1 MPKVFFVQSQQE
13 AKVPLG
19 STILEAVRKA
29 GMAIDSPCN
38 QTGVCGKCR
47 VLLSPQSL
55 SNIKNPEQ
63 SVLPPELQ
71 TIGWALACHTAIH
84 GDIEIVE
91 IPDAKRDSGAVLQHG
106 HRSDL
111 AHAPLLF
118 KQFIEKNDSTLIFA
132 GQECIGEETGDT
144 SPKLFGVAVDIG
156 TTTLVTSLID
166 LLSGEE
172 LASVSEHNPQS
183 RYAQDVLS
191 RISFAKTGEGLQNMQ
206 HTLMATLNTMLTQ
219 LTDQAG
225 IEAKSIYEL
234 VFSGNTC
241 MLHLAT
247 GTDPTSLGR
256 YPYTPLITGNLH
268 LDAGDLGLQVSPF
281 ARVYMPPI
289 LSSFVG
295 ADITSGILSLQLHK
309 QSGISLFVDIGTN
322 GEIVLAENGKM
333 TATSTAAGPALEGM
347 NISCGMCAGPGAVE
361 SVTSNPGNPNGG
373 ISFRTIADK
382 PARGLCGSGL
392 IDLIATLIDL
402 GVIESNGRFASP
414 DALAP
419 NLAKHLVQSNGKMA
433 FALTPEVLLSQKD
446 IRQVQLAKGAI
457 QAGIDFLMTHTGV
470 GTAQVDRVLIAG
482 AFGYHLAT
490 DSLLTL
496 KILPS
501 AFADKIDYVGN
512 TSKTGGHT
520 FLTNALCREEM
531 AAVSRE
537 INILELSNQPDF
549 ERLFVRCLSF

>member
-1 MPKVFFVQSQQE
+1 
-13 AKVPLG
+13 
-19 STILEAVRKA
+19 
-29 GMAIDSPCN
+29 
-38 QTGVCGKCR
+38 
-47 VLLSPQSL
+47 
-55 SNIKNPEQ
+55 
-63 SVLPPELQ
+63 
-71 TIGWALACHTAIH
+71 
-84 GDIEIVE
+84 
-91 IPDAKRDSGAVLQHG
+91 
-106 HRSDL
+106 
-111 AHAPLLF
+111 
-118 KQFIEKNDSTLIFA
+118 
-132 GQECIGEETGDT
+132 
-144 SPKLFGVAVDIG
+144 
-156 TTTLVTSLID
+156 
-166 LLSGEE
+166 
-172 LASVSEHNPQS
+172 
-183 RYAQDVLS
+183 
-191 RISFAKTGEGLQNMQ
+191 
-206 HTLMATLNTMLTQ
+206 
-219 LTDQAG
+219 
-225 IEAKSIYEL
+225 
-234 VFSGNTC
+234 

-247 GTDPTSLGR
+247 GTDPKSLGR

-268 LDAGDLGLQVSPF
+268 LEAGDLGLHVSPF

-361 SVTSNPGNPNGG
+361 SVTSNPGNPNGD

>member
-1 MPKVFFVQSQQE
+1 MPKVFFMQSQQE
-13 AKVPLG
+13 AEVPLG

-29 GMAIDSPCN
+29 GLAIDSPCN

-55 SNIKNPEQ
+55 INITSPKQ
-63 SVLPPELQ
+63 SILPPELQ
-71 TIGWALACHTAIH
+71 ANGWTLACHTTIH

-91 IPDAKRDSGAVLQHG
+91 IPDAKKDSGTVLQHG
-106 HRSDL
+106 HRSNL

-118 KQFIEKNDSTLIFA
+118 KQFIEKSNSTLIFA
-132 GQECIGEETGDT
+132 GQECLGKEARDT
-144 SPKLFGVAVDIG
+144 SRKLFGVAVDIG

-191 RISFAKTGEGLQNMQ
+191 RISFAKTGEGLQTMQ
-206 HTLMATLNTMLTQ
+206 HTLMDMLNTMLTR
-219 LTDQAG
+219 LADQAG
-225 IEAKSIYEL
+225 IEVKSIYEL

-247 GTDPTSLGR
+247 GNDPKSLGR
-256 YPYTPLITGNLH
+256 YPYTPLITGNQH
-268 LDAGDLGLQVSPF
+268 LGASDLGLQVSPF
-281 ARVYMPPI
+281 ARVYLPPI

-322 GEIVLAENGKM
+322 GEIVLAENGRL

-347 NISCGMCAGPGAVE
+347 NIGCGMCAGPGAVE
-361 SVTSNPGNPNGG
+361 SVTSNPDGG

-382 PARGLCGSGL
+382 PSRGLCGSGL

-414 DALAP
+414 DTLAP
-419 NLAKHLVQSNGKMA
+419 GLAKHLVQSNGKLA
-433 FALTPEVLLSQKD
+433 FALTPDVLLSQKD

-457 QAGIDFLMTHTGV
+457 QAGIDFLMTYTGV

-512 TSKTGGHT
+512 TSKTGGQT

-531 AAVSRE
+531 AAVARE

-549 ERLFVRCLSF
+549 ERLFVRCLGF